1 MKTEITEQQIK
12 KYAKAIG
19 DRPYHP
25 IGADDLNGLRNFR
38 GLPGITIRQ
47 EFMRTAMGHLI
58 SNDWVSN
65 LSLEQRRNINIQTCT
80 DYTDALLYQLAK
92 AELEAEQEVGNV

>member
-1 MKTEITEQQIK
+1 MKEITEQQIIERAK
-12 KYAKAIG
+12 KIG
-19 DRPYHP
+19 NRPYHP
-25 IGADDLNGLRNFR
+25 TLGNVAFNPDWITKDGV
-38 GLPGITIRQ
+38 TIRQ

-92 AELEAEQEVGNV
+92 AELEAEQEVN